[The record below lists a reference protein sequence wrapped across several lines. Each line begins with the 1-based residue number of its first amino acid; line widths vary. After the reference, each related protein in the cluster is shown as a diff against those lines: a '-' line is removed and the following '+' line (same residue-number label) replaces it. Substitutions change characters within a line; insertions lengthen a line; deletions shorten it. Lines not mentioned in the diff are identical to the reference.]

1 MPLSNEL
8 SLLPTQSS
16 QSDPV
21 RRLDLTAFDLR
32 LDRFRLV
39 QPKAEQLMRRSLAK
53 YGQLAPV
60 VFCQLEGSLVA
71 IQAQQRLLQTRHSQ
85 ALSRQSEQI
94 RHLHQNAQRLLWP
107 LKVYNLFADRLS
119 FASDRTRLRRDHSKY

>member
-8 SLLPTQSS
+8 SLLPLQSL

-21 RRLDLTAFDLR
+21 RSLDLTAFDLR

-39 QPKAEQLMRRSLAK
+39 QPKAEQLRRRSLAK

-60 VFCQLEGSLVA
+60 VFCQLEETVA
-71 IQAQQRLLQTRHSQ
+71 TTVERPPRLT
-85 ALSRQSEQI
+85 I
-94 RHLHQNAQRLLWP
+94 PPPHLAYCAR
-107 LKVYNLFADRLS
+107 
-119 FASDRTRLRRDHSKY
+119 

>member
-8 SLLPTQSS
+8 SLRPTQSS
-16 QSDPV
+16 QGDPV
-21 RRLDLTAFDLR
+21 RSLDLTAFDLR

-60 VFCQLEGSLVA
+60 VFCELEGSLVLVDGFK
-71 IQAQQRLLQTRHSQ
+71 RLRAARTLQGMNLLRAHFIEIESLKGTQLNSRR
-85 ALSRQSEQI
+85 LSS
-94 RHLHQNAQRLLWP
+94 
-107 LKVYNLFADRLS
+107 FADLP
-119 FASDRTRLRRDHSKY
+119 

>member
-8 SLLPTQSS
+8 SLRPTQSS

-21 RRLDLTAFDLR
+21 RSLDLTVFDLR

-39 QPKAEQLMRRSLAK
+39 QPKAEQLIRRSLAK

-60 VFCQLEGSLVA
+60 VFWGRSVGRSVGA
-71 IQAQQRLLQTRHSQ
+71 ICGGDLWGQT
-85 ALSRQSEQI
+85 
-94 RHLHQNAQRLLWP
+94 
-107 LKVYNLFADRLS
+107 LFTVFEAIP
-119 FASDRTRLRRDHSKY
+119 RTICGVRPEWHC

>member
-8 SLLPTQSS
+8 SLRPTQSS

-21 RRLDLTAFDLR
+21 RSLDLTVFDLR

-39 QPKAEQLMRRSLAK
+39 QPKAEQLIRRSLAK

-60 VFCQLEGSLVA
+60 VFWGRSVGSDPNGTV
-71 IQAQQRLLQTRHSQ
+71 
-85 ALSRQSEQI
+85 
-94 RHLHQNAQRLLWP
+94 
-107 LKVYNLFADRLS
+107 NL
-119 FASDRTRLRRDHSKY
+119 T